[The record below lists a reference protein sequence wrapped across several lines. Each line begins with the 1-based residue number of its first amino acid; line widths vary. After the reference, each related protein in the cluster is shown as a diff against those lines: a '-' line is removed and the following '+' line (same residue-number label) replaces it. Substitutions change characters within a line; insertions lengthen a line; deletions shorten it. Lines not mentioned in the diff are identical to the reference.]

1 MKTNIVKYAVYCLL
15 SNTKA
20 IKVKF
25 LDIPFETF
33 DAYVPESHIVSE
45 NQVLKGKNTF

>member
-1 MKTNIVKYAVYCLL
+1 MKISLASFAVYCLL
-15 SNTKA
+15 SNTEG

-33 DAYVPESHIVSE
+33 DAYVPESHIVSK
-45 NQVLKGKNTF
+45 NPVLKE